1 MDILFEIG
9 CFVLPVR
16 YWELHAKEEAQDGS
30 DGRLVII
37 RVKDRINNPKD
48 GYMDLLIN
56 VEIGNHVGEL
66 QLSLA
71 RLLEVKGSAHR
82 IYNLTRAL
90 GGNAG
95 LLQALNGGSRAD
107 NDEEDA
113 RRAAA
118 ANAAREEEDEA
129 RRAAAAKAA
138 REEEEG
144 QRGSEDEAVD
154 PSKLA
159 ELMTLRGHSDKV
171 RCAASNF
178 CAVVISSS

>member
-1 MDILFEIG
+1 M
-9 CFVLPVR
+9 
-16 YWELHAKEEAQDGS
+16 
-30 DGRLVII
+30 I
-37 RVKDRINNPKD
+37 RRAKDRINRPVENS
-48 GYMDLLIN
+48 GYRDVLMN
-56 VEIGNHVGEL
+56 VEIAGFVGEL

-118 ANAAREEEDEA
+118 AKAAREEEDEA